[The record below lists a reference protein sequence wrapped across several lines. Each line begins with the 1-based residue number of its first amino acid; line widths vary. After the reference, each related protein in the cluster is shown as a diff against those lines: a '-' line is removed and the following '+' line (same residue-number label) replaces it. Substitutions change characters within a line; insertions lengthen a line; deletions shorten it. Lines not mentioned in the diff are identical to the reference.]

1 MYYKQKMY
9 KDEFVYNEKLLNLAK
24 ISGSKN
30 DECEAMY
37 KIGSNYSHLNNYSKA
52 TELLD
57 SALGLAVQLK
67 SKVLQNEIL
76 ESLSSL
82 EYKKGNYKRGFE
94 LIQENMLLSSD
105 IFSEES
111 QQQINF
117 LDAKY
122 QAQKREGEIRKLED
136 EKRIKDIQI
145 SKRQQWIYS
154 LLSIIALLLV
164 LASFIQ
170 INYRNK
176 RKLAEQDAKL
186 KEKHI
191 QQLEKEK
198 QLLATQSV
206 LQGEEAERGRLA
218 KDLHDGLGGLLS
230 GVKLS
235 LTGLKVNYALSDENV
250 KKFDH
255 TLDLLDSSIKEMRR
269 ISHNMMPEALIKFG
283 IKDALADFC
292 SNLEKQI
299 KINFN
304 AYGTEKR
311 INQDIEISLYRIA
324 QELINNAI
332 KHSQANELI
341 VQLIVEDSRV
351 NLTVQDNGKGFDTT
365 ILSTSKGAGIANIRS
380 RVEAFNGRI
389 DIYSEPGKGAEFIVE
404 FKV

>member
-1 MYYKQKMY
+1 
-9 KDEFVYNEKLLNLAK
+9 
-24 ISGSKN
+24 
-30 DECEAMY
+30 
-37 KIGSNYSHLNNYSKA
+37 
-52 TELLD
+52 
-57 SALGLAVQLK
+57 
-67 SKVLQNEIL
+67 VLVIIITFFIIRNI
-76 ESLSSL
+76 
-82 EYKKGNYKRGFE
+82 Y
-94 LIQENMLLSSD
+94 
-105 IFSEES
+105 
-111 QQQINF
+111 
-117 LDAKY
+117 
-122 QAQKREGEIRKLED
+122 QKRIITEQKL
-136 EKRIKDIQI
+136 Q
-145 SKRQQWIYS
+145 
-154 LLSIIALLLV
+154 
-164 LASFIQ
+164 
-170 INYRNK
+170 
-176 RKLAEQDAKL
+176 
-186 KEKHI
+186 H
-191 QQLEKEK
+191 LEKER

-351 NLTVQDNGKGFDTT
+351 NLTVQDNGQGFDTS